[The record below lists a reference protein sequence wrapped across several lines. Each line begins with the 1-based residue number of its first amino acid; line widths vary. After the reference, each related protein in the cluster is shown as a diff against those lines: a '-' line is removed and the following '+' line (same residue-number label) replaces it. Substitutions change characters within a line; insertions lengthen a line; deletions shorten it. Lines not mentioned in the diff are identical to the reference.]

1 MQGDAH
7 AAFGYI
13 LMLTIGKPPHIFD
26 AENLEYVVEAGTE
39 LHVGAARVHHID
51 HILSRETPQVGILLG
66 KQRVVLVGKIPEETR
81 ERLHLSDAQHLD
93 PGNAVEEDSVGKV
106 SDVPRGIG
114 IEHKLHGAHQAI

>member
-39 LHVGAARVHHID
+39 LHVGAA
-51 HILSRETPQVGILLG
+51 LG
-66 KQRVVLVGKIPEETR
+66 KQRVVLVGKIPEETL
-81 ERLHLSDAQHLD
+81 ERQHLSDAQHLD

-106 SDVPRGIG
+106 IDVPRGIG